1 MGKGEQTRQA
11 ILGQALALA
20 SENGLSGLSIGLLAE
35 RSGLSKSGLFAHF
48 GSKEELQL
56 AVIREAQERFAEVV
70 VRPALKERR
79 GLARLRAMLRNGI
92 GWTQKAG
99 LPGGCPL
106 MSAALEFDDQPGVVR
121 DAVELSQ
128 REWRRT
134 LAQAIR
140 IAMEVGE
147 LGADTDPE
155 QLAFEIVGIDLVA
168 LTWQRLFRDGD
179 IEQRAMRAF
188 DRLVRD
194 SSSISSEKE

>member
-20 SENGLSGLSIGLLAE
+20 SESGLSGLSIGLLAD

-92 GWTQKAG
+92 VWTQKLG

-140 IAMEVGE
+140 IAMDVGE
-147 LGADTDPE
+147 LSADTDPE
-155 QLAFEIVGIDLVA
+155 QLAFEIIGIDLA
-168 LTWQRLFRDGD
+168 TLQWQRLFRDAD
-179 IEQRAMRAF
+179 AEQRAMRAF

-194 SSSISSEKE
+194 SSPVPSEKE

>member
-20 SENGLSGLSIGLLAE
+20 SESGLSGLSIGLLAE

-140 IAMEVGE
+140 IAMDVGE
-147 LGADTDPE
+147 LGTDTDPE

-168 LTWQRLFRDGD
+168 LTWQRLFRDVD
-179 IEQRAMRAF
+179 TEQRAMRAF

>member
-11 ILGQALALA
+11 ILGQALVLA
-20 SENGLSGLSIGLLAE
+20 SESGLSGLSIGLLAD

-79 GLARLRAMLRNGI
+79 GLPRLRAMLRNGI
-92 GWTQKAG
+92 VWTQKLG

-128 REWRRT
+128 RDWRRT
-134 LAQAIR
+134 LVNAIR
-140 IAMEVGE
+140 IAVDVGE
-147 LGADTDPE
+147 LRAETDPE
-155 QLAFEIVGIDLVA
+155 QLAFEIVGISLA
-168 LTWQRLFRDGD
+168 TQQGQRLLRDANA
-179 IEQRAMRAF
+179 EQHAMRAF
-188 DRLVRD
+188 ERLVRD
-194 SSSISSEKE
+194 FSVVPSE